1 MATGERRKRRLPFW
15 IELPLLI
22 VIALVVALVVRQ
34 FAVQTFY
41 IPSAS
46 MENTLQINDQILV
59 NKIIYKIREPHR
71 GEVIVFEPP
80 PSWKGSIADKDFVK
94 RLVGLPGDHV
104 VCCDAAGKVTVNGY
118 PLTEPYLFPGIS
130 PSDRRFDV
138 RVPPGRLFVLG
149 DHRNVSGDSRI
160 HLGEN
165 SGTIP
170 KDSVV
175 GLAFAIYWPVNRWSA
190 LPVPETF
197 EHVPPPTG

>member
-1 MATGERRKRRLPFW
+1 MPSGERKKRRLPFW
-15 IELPLLI
+15 IELPILI

-46 MENTLQINDQILV
+46 MENTLQVNDQILV

-80 PSWKGSIADKDFVK
+80 TTWKASIADKDFVK

-104 VCCDAAGKVTVNGY
+104 VCCDAAGRVTVNGY
-118 PLTEPYLFPGIS
+118 ALTEPYLYPGVR

-138 RVPPGRLFVLG
+138 RVPAGRLFVMG
-149 DHRNVSGDSRI
+149 DHRDVSGDSRI
-160 HLGEN
+160 HLDEN

-170 KDSVV
+170 KESVV
-175 GLAFAIYWPVNRWSA
+175 GLAFAIYWPVNRWSG
-190 LPVPETF
+190 LPVPPTF
-197 EHVPPPTG
+197 EHVPAAAR